1 MRVARLPGLAAWA
14 ALAVGLG
21 AARSAAAHPLD
32 LGYLRL
38 SADGDAVTAVL
49 DLHVN
54 AAAHLLGAAV
64 VATGSAAPRLATL
77 DPGALA
83 AQADAL
89 ADATLRG
96 APIVTP
102 AGPCRWTSAS
112 AARHDTTAS
121 VTVRAACPAAVRAL
135 AWSLPFVRD
144 ARVSPTF
151 QVLVKARL
159 AGDDRVAIADRTR
172 PRLELAAPALGL
184 AAFVWTGVE
193 HIGAAPGQWHG
204 ATGWKLP
211 DGLDHILFL
220 VALMLAG
227 GSLARM
233 LGIVSGFT
241 LGHSI
246 TLALSA
252 LHVVRPPAGLI
263 EPLIALTIAFVAA
276 QAMAGRG
283 GHRWPIAAGFGLI
296 HGFGFATALHQLDL
310 PTRELVPA
318 LFGYNLGV
326 ELGQVAIVL
335 AAAPLILVLQR
346 HRRLHPIVR
355 GLAALICAAGIYWFF
370 QRL

>member
-1 MRVARLPGLAAWA
+1 MRVARMPVFVA
-14 ALAVGLG
+14 ALTAALG
-21 AARSAAAHPLD
+21 VARPAAAHPLD

-38 SADGDAVTAVL
+38 SAEGDAVTAVL

-54 AAAHLLGAAV
+54 AAARLIGAAP
-64 VATGSAAPRLATL
+64 AAL
-77 DPGALA
+77 DAGALA
-83 AQADAL
+83 ARADAL

-96 APIVTP
+96 APIATP
-102 AGPCRWTSAS
+102 AGRCRWTAAS
-112 AARHDTTAS
+112 ATRHDTTAS
-121 VTVRAACPAAVRAL
+121 LTVGAACPAAVRAL
-135 AWSLPFVRD
+135 AWPLPFVRD

-159 AGDDRVAIADRTR
+159 AGDERVAIADRTR
-172 PRLELAAPALGL
+172 PDLELAAAALGL
-184 AAFVWTGVE
+184 AGFAWTGVE
-193 HIGAAPGQWHG
+193 HIGAAPDQWHG
-204 ATGWKLP
+204 ASGWKLP

-233 LGIVSGFT
+233 LGIASGFT

-252 LHVVRPPAGLI
+252 LNIVRPPAALI
-263 EPLIALTIAFVAA
+263 EPLIALTIALVAA
-276 QAMAGRG
+276 QAFAGRG

-318 LFGYNLGV
+318 LLGYNLGV

-335 AAAPLILVLQR
+335 AAAPLVLTLHR

-355 GLAALICAAGIYWFF
+355 GLAAAICAAGVYWFV

>member
-1 MRVARLPGLAAWA
+1 MTRVAKPYTLAACAALTVALGLA
-14 ALAVGLG
+14 
-21 AARSAAAHPLD
+21 RPAAAHPLD

-38 SADGDAVTAVL
+38 TAEGDAVTAVL

-54 AAAHLLGAAV
+54 AATRLIGAA
-64 VATGSAAPRLATL
+64 
-77 DPGALA
+77 PGALA
-83 AQADAL
+83 SQADLL

-102 AGPCRWTSAS
+102 AGPCRWTTAS
-112 AARHDTTAS
+112 AERHDTTAS
-121 VTVRAACPAAVRAL
+121 VTVRAACPAAVLAL
-135 AWSLPFVRD
+135 AWALPFVRD

-151 QVLVKARL
+151 QVLVKARF

-172 PRLELAAPALGL
+172 PQLELDAPALGL

-204 ATGWKLP
+204 AAGWKLP

-220 VALMLAG
+220 LALMLAG
-227 GSLARM
+227 GSLTRI

-241 LGHSI
+241 LGHSV

-252 LHVVRPPAGLI
+252 LHIVRPPARLI

-276 QAMAGRG
+276 QAFAGRG
-283 GHRWPIAAGFGLI
+283 GHRWRVAACFGLI

-310 PTRELVPA
+310 PTCELVPA
-318 LFGYNLGV
+318 LLGYNLGV

-335 AAAPLILVLQR
+335 AAAPLILTLQR
-346 HRRLHPIVR
+346 HRRLRPIVR
-355 GLAALICAAGIYWFF
+355 GLAALICAAGIHWFF

>member
-1 MRVARLPGLAAWA
+1 VTKHQTSACVALTLVLGLA
-14 ALAVGLG
+14 
-21 AARSAAAHPLD
+21 RPAAAHPLD

-38 SADGDAVTAVL
+38 SAEGDALTATL

-54 AAAHLLGAAV
+54 AAAHLLGA
-64 VATGSAAPRLATL
+64 TAAL
-77 DPGALA
+77 DADTLA
-83 AQADAL
+83 ARADAL
-89 ADATLRG
+89 ADASLRG

-102 AGPCRWTSAS
+102 AGPCRWTAAS
-112 AARHDTTAS
+112 ATRHDTTAS
-121 VTVRAACPAAVRAL
+121 LTVRAACPTPVRAL
-135 AWSLPFVRD
+135 AWALPFVRD

-159 AGDDRVAIADRTR
+159 AGEDRVAIADPAR
-172 PRLELAAPALGL
+172 PQLELAAPPALGL
-184 AAFVWTGVE
+184 AAFVWTGIE

-220 VALMLAG
+220 IALMLAG

-241 LGHSI
+241 LGHSV

-252 LHVVRPPAGLI
+252 LHVVRPPARLI

-276 QAMAGRG
+276 QALAGRD
-283 GHRWPIAAGFGLI
+283 GHRWRVAACFGLI
-296 HGFGFATALHQLDL
+296 HGFGFATALHQLEL

-318 LFGYNLGV
+318 LLGYNLGV

-335 AAAPLILVLQR
+335 IAAPLILVLQR
-346 HRRLHPIVR
+346 HRRLRPIAR
-355 GLAALICAAGIYWFF
+355 GLAALICAAGVYWFF

>member
-1 MRVARLPGLAAWA
+1 VTKHQTSAFVALTLALGLA
-14 ALAVGLG
+14 
-21 AARSAAAHPLD
+21 RPAAAHPLD

-38 SADGDAVTAVL
+38 SADGDAVTATL
-49 DLHVN
+49 DLHVH
-54 AAAHLLGAAV
+54 AAARLLGAAP
-64 VATGSAAPRLATL
+64 ATVGPTEGSAPRPAML
-77 DPGALA
+77 DAALA
-83 AQADAL
+83 SGADAL

-102 AGPCRWTSAS
+102 AGPCRWTTAS

-121 VTVRAACPAAVRAL
+121 LTVRAVCPAVVRAL
-135 AWSLPFVRD
+135 AWPLLFVRD

-151 QVLVKARL
+151 QVLVRARL
-159 AGDDRVAIADRTR
+159 AGDDRVAIVDRTR
-172 PRLELAAPALGL
+172 PRLELAAGPALGL

-204 ATGWKLP
+204 PDGWKLP

-227 GSLARM
+227 GSLVRM
-233 LGIVSGFT
+233 LGVVSGFT

-252 LHVVRPPAGLI
+252 LHVVRPPARLI

-276 QAMAGRG
+276 QAFAGRG
-283 GHRWPIAAGFGLI
+283 GHRWRIAACFGLI
-296 HGFGFATALHQLDL
+296 HGFGFATALHQLEL
-310 PTRELVPA
+310 PAGELVPA
-318 LFGYNLGV
+318 LLGYNLGV

-335 AAAPLILVLQR
+335 AAAPLILTLQR
-346 HRRLHPIVR
+346 HRRLQPVVR
-355 GLAALICAAGIYWFF
+355 GLAALICAAGVYWFF

>member
-1 MRVARLPGLAAWA
+1 VTNHQTSACVALTLVLGLA
-14 ALAVGLG
+14 
-21 AARSAAAHPLD
+21 RPAAAHPLD

-38 SADGDAVTAVL
+38 TAEGDAVTAAL

-54 AAAHLLGAAV
+54 AAAHLLGAA
-64 VATGSAAPRLATL
+64 PATL
-77 DPGALA
+77 TLDAGALA
-83 AQADAL
+83 ARADAL

-96 APIVTP
+96 APIITP
-102 AGPCRWTSAS
+102 AGPCRWTAAS

-121 VTVRAACPAAVRAL
+121 LTVRAVCPAAVRAL
-135 AWSLPFVRD
+135 AWALPFVRD

-172 PRLELAAPALGL
+172 PQLELAAAPALGL
-184 AAFVWTGVE
+184 TAFVWTGVE
-193 HIGAAPGQWHG
+193 HIGATPGQWHG
-204 ATGWKLP
+204 AAGWKLP
-211 DGLDHILFL
+211 DGLDHILFV

-227 GSLARM
+227 GTLART
-233 LGIVSGFT
+233 LGVVSGFT

-246 TLALSA
+246 TLALSV

-276 QAMAGRG
+276 RAFAGRD
-283 GHRWPIAAGFGLI
+283 GHRWRVAACFGLI
-296 HGFGFATALHQLDL
+296 HGFGFATALHQLEL
-310 PTRELVPA
+310 PTGELVPA
-318 LFGYNLGV
+318 LLGYNLGV

-335 AAAPLILVLQR
+335 AAAPLILTLQR
-346 HRRLHPIVR
+346 HRRLQPIVR
-355 GLAALICAAGIYWFF
+355 GLAAVICTAGVYWFF

>member
-1 MRVARLPGLAAWA
+1 MTNHRTSACVALTLVLGLA
-14 ALAVGLG
+14 
-21 AARSAAAHPLD
+21 RPAAAHPLD

-38 SADGDAVTAVL
+38 TTDGDTVTAAL
-49 DLHVN
+49 DLHVH
-54 AAAHLLGAAV
+54 AAARLLGAA
-64 VATGSAAPRLATL
+64 SATL
-77 DPGALA
+77 DAALA
-83 AQADAL
+83 SGPDAL

-102 AGPCRWTSAS
+102 AGPCRWTAAS

-135 AWSLPFVRD
+135 AWPLPFVRD

-151 QVLVKARL
+151 QVLVRARL

-172 PRLELAAPALGL
+172 PALELAAPALGL

-204 ATGWKLP
+204 PDGWKLP

-220 VALMLAG
+220 IALMLCG
-227 GSLARM
+227 GALGRM
-233 LGIVSGFT
+233 LGVVSGFT

-252 LHVVRPPAGLI
+252 LHVVRPPARLI

-276 QAMAGRG
+276 QAFAGRG
-283 GHRWPIAAGFGLI
+283 GHRWRIAACFGLI
-296 HGFGFATALHQLDL
+296 HGFGFATALHQLEL
-310 PTRELVPA
+310 PAGELVPA
-318 LFGYNLGV
+318 LLGYNLGV

-335 AAAPLILVLQR
+335 AAAPLILTLQR
-346 HRRLHPIVR
+346 HGRLQPVVR
-355 GLAALICAAGIYWFF
+355 GLAALICAAGVYWFF

>member
-1 MRVARLPGLAAWA
+1 MRIAKLPILAACA
-14 ALAVGLG
+14 VLAGALG
-21 AARSAAAHPLD
+21 AARPAAAHPLD

-38 SADGDAVTAVL
+38 SADGDAVTAEL

-54 AAAHLLGAAV
+54 AAAHLIGAAP
-64 VATGSAAPRLATL
+64 AGL

-83 AQADAL
+83 ARADAL

-102 AGPCRWTSAS
+102 DGPCRWTAAS
-112 AARHDTTAS
+112 AARQDTTAR

-135 AWSLPFVRD
+135 AWALPFVRD

-151 QVLVKARL
+151 QVLVKAQL
-159 AGDDRVAIADRTR
+159 AGAERVAIADRSR
-172 PRLELAAPALGL
+172 PALELAAPALGL

-204 ATGWKLP
+204 AGGWKLP
-211 DGLDHILFL
+211 DGIDHIAFL
-220 VALMLAG
+220 LALMLAG
-227 GSLARM
+227 GSLTRI

-241 LGHSI
+241 LGHSV

-252 LHVVRPPAGLI
+252 LHVVRPPAQLI
-263 EPLIALTIAFVAA
+263 EPLIALTIAWVAA
-276 QAMAGRG
+276 QTVDRRLGRRLGGRG
-283 GHRWPIAAGFGLI
+283 GHRWWIAAGFGLI

-318 LFGYNLGV
+318 LLGYNLGV

-335 AAAPLILVLQR
+335 AAAPVILTLDR
-346 HRRLHPIVR
+346 HRRLDPIVR
-355 GLAALICAAGIYWFF
+355 GLAALICAAGVYWFF